1 MRIAVMAA
9 GAVGGYFGARM
20 AAAGHDVAF
29 IARGAHRDAIRRDGL
44 KIESALGDLHLKG
57 VNVTDDPTQVGPVE
71 VVLFAVKLWD
81 TETAG
86 KQTRPL
92 LSHESRV
99 ITLQNGVDSV
109 ERLAPIL
116 GEEATIA
123 GATYVVTT
131 IAKPGVIHHTGTTA
145 RIHCGRL
152 DGRPD
157 EMLAGYV
164 EQMKAANVDI
174 ILTENMLLDIW
185 KKFVLLSGTSGM
197 TASTR
202 KSLGLIREDSD
213 MRDLLFKL
221 MNETTAVGR
230 AAGVD
235 LPEDFASE
243 LDRSIAAF
251 PPTMKAS
258 MANDLE
264 AGRPLELD
272 WLAGKVIALG
282 RKYGVPTPAQEAVYA
297 ILKPYR
303 AGLIR

>member
-9 GAVGGYFGARM
+9 GAVGGYFGGRL

-44 KIESALGDLHLKG
+44 KIESALGDLHLKD

-86 KQTRPL
+86 EHTRPL
-92 LSHESRV
+92 LGAESRA

-116 GEEATIA
+116 GEEATIT
-123 GATYVVTT
+123 GTTYVVTT

-152 DGRPD
+152 DRRPD
-157 EMLAGYV
+157 PVLAGYV
-164 EQMKAANVDI
+164 EQIKAANVDI

-202 KSLGLIREDSD
+202 KSLGLIREDVD
-213 MRDLLFKL
+213 MRALLFKL
-221 MNETTAVGR
+221 MHETIAVGR

-235 LPEDFASE
+235 LPEDFATE
-243 LDRSIAAF
+243 LERAIDAF

-272 WLAGKVIALG
+272 WLAGKVVALG
-282 RKYGVPTPAQEAVYA
+282 CKYGVPTPAQEAVYA

>member
-1 MRIAVMAA
+1 M
-9 GAVGGYFGARM
+9 
-20 AAAGHDVAF
+20 
-29 IARGAHRDAIRRDGL
+29 L
-44 KIESALGDLHLKG
+44 
-57 VNVTDDPTQVGPVE
+57 
-71 VVLFAVKLWD
+71 
-81 TETAG
+81 
-86 KQTRPL
+86 
-92 LSHESRV
+92 
-99 ITLQNGVDSV
+99 
-109 ERLAPIL
+109 
-116 GEEATIA
+116 
-123 GATYVVTT
+123 VTT

-157 EMLAGYV
+157 AILAGYV
-164 EQMKAANVDI
+164 EQMKAGNVDI
-174 ILTENMLLDIW
+174 TLMENMLLDIW

-202 KSLGLIREDSD
+202 KSIGLIREDAD
-213 MRDLLFKL
+213 MRDLLLKL
-221 MNETTAVGR
+221 MNETFAVGR

-235 LPEDFASE
+235 LPADFATE
-243 LDRSIAAF
+243 LERSTAAF

-264 AGRPLELD
+264 SGRPLELD
-272 WLAGKVIALG
+272 WLAGKVVALG